1 MRESQ
6 NTTTRTSFLPFSL
19 CIPSFAASKLG
30 KLSPLLYRLASAILF
45 STYTCYHWYLQVST
59 FSLFSNFSSS
69 ASPFYQCQRKFSND
83 LPLSLTDLLVLTF
96 SIADHCRAKI
106 WENPIMINH
115 GCARRCS
122 ICFHWLLHLYE
133 QSVSF
138 HHACMRLVHERLR
151 RDLFPNGSS

>member
-6 NTTTRTSFLPFSL
+6 NTTTRTSFLPFSS
-19 CIPSFAASKLG
+19 CTPSFAASKTG
-30 KLSPLLYRLASAILF
+30 KLSPLLYRSASAILF
-45 STYTCYHWYLQVST
+45 STYTIGICNCQPSV
-59 FSLFSNFSSS
+59 NFSSS
-69 ASPFYQCQRKFSND
+69 PSPFYQCQGKFSND
-83 LPLSLTDLLVLTF
+83 LPLSLTDSLLTF

-106 WENPIMINH
+106 WENPMMIDH

-133 QSVSF
+133 HSVSF